1 MNIIPSL
8 SRRPFQYIEG
18 VLPDSGQPII
28 QIKDPGI
35 DWARYKAWQNALYEP
50 YEQWVLRTQAKN
62 PEKREWL

>member
-1 MNIIPSL
+1 
-8 SRRPFQYIEG
+8 
-18 VLPDSGQPII
+18 LPDSGQPII